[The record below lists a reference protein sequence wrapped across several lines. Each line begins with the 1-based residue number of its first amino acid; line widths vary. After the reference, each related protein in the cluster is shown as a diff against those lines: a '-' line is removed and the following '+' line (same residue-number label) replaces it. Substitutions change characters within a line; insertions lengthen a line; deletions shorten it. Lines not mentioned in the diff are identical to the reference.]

1 MRLAD
6 GSRLVVKLNHSHT
19 VADLRTYIIN
29 ARFWSFSII
38 FLMLSDQRLSDNVCR
53 PQYSGTPFSLLT
65 TFPNKELTEDG
76 QVAFQIIMKKLYLC
90 VPTIEINVFLSRPC
104 RRPAWSGQRCCRGW
118 SDSSNYIIVIHRR
131 NVCNK
136 LSVWNKVSPFLN
148 WQSRINGRKVTRSS
162 FLHTWP
168 CCTWKLGMGRTMC
181 SLTGS
186 LLFVPGKLRST
197 WTF

>member
-38 FLMLSDQRLSDNVCR
+38 FLMLSDQSLSDNVCR

-76 QVAFQIIMKKLYLC
+76 QVAFQIIMKKLYLF
-90 VPTIEINVFLSRPC
+90 VPTFEIKVFSPDLVGGRPG
-104 RRPAWSGQRCCRGW
+104 RGSGAAEAEVIPP
-118 SDSSNYIIVIHRR
+118 II
-131 NVCNK
+131 
-136 LSVWNKVSPFLN
+136 
-148 WQSRINGRKVTRSS
+148 
-162 FLHTWP
+162 
-168 CCTWKLGMGRTMC
+168 
-181 SLTGS
+181 
-186 LLFVPGKLRST
+186 LL
-197 WTF
+197 

>member
-1 MRLAD
+1 MDPSPLIAHNVYNEITQVRLAD

-76 QVAFQIIMKKLYLC
+76 QVGFQIIMKKLYLC
-90 VPTIEINVFLSRPC
+90 VSHL
-104 RRPAWSGQRCCRGW
+104 
-118 SDSSNYIIVIHRR
+118 R
-131 NVCNK
+131 N
-136 LSVWNKVSPFLN
+136 
-148 WQSRINGRKVTRSS
+148 
-162 FLHTWP
+162 
-168 CCTWKLGMGRTMC
+168 
-181 SLTGS
+181 
-186 LLFVPGKLRST
+186 
-197 WTF
+197 